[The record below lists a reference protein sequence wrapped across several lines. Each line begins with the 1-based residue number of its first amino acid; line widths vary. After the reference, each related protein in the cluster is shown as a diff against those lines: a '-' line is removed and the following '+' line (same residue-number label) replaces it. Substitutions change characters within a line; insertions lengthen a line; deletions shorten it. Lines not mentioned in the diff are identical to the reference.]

1 MSNLDVFTLP
11 SAHLE
16 VVLLEEVD
24 EGDEGGP
31 PHHEGGVAQA
41 RSDLRQQGVHQRG
54 VPIVNND
61 GIFSSS
67 QHDVTSSSISPS

>member
-1 MSNLDVFTLP
+1 M
-11 SAHLE
+11 
-16 VVLLEEVD
+16 D

-54 VPIVNND
+54 IPEINKVKEPAQYDITN
-61 GIFSSS
+61 SP
-67 QHDVTSSSISPS
+67 ISPS